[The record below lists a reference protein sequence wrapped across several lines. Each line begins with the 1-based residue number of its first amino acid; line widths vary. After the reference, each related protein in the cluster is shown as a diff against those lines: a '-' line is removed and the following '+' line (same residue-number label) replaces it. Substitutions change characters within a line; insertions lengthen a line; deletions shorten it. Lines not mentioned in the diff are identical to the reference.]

1 MVCLIETYTS
11 ADEIVLVFEPCMLG
25 DLYQVLHSNSRTLDE
40 DFVCRQVRGAAH
52 LGCCRV
58 MCVSQYLL
66 HIMLPAM
73 SGLASQTQPCF

>member
-40 DFVCRQVRGAAH
+40 EFVCRQVRGAAH
-52 LGCCRV
+52 LGCCHV
-58 MCVSQYLL
+58 MYHTQQLA
-66 HIMLPAM
+66 HIMQLAM
-73 SGLASQTQPCF
+73 SAS